1 MPRMRLN
8 RITAA
13 LLFGISA
20 SGALSEP
27 LERSVSP
34 SRQFLIYGT
43 NAQLRGAMSDAAEQ
57 VKANLLS
64 ILRQPDNWKTPI
76 IVNLQFPQANLPDV
90 PKSALYFSQTGAGLK
105 LQLDLIIGADIHAPR
120 IQRDL
125 LRAILL
131 ERIYRAHSDI
141 APGSAYVEP
150 PEWLLDGLLA
160 AAPGYDRTPLAD
172 AAKSLAENKVVPL
185 EEFLRQ
191 HPERLDSPGQ
201 SIYRACALA
210 LVQSLVDGS
219 EGGARLARYIDNLS
233 SASNDPIADL
243 KSNFPALSAN
253 DIEKIWQ
260 SNVMKLSASQRF
272 ELLTFAETERR
283 LDESLQIKLAKKTA
297 RLEEFLHGKLSSS
310 DKAAL
315 QRLTQDLMLTGAA
328 ANPVMRPIVNEYQ
341 QIAERLLAGK
351 RKGIAERLARL
362 RATRTKLVAR
372 MNEVD
377 DYLNW
382 FEATQSKT
390 SSGIFADYLRT
401 AAERDERNAR
411 RRDAMSVYLDAIA
424 QQIH

>member
-1 MPRMRLN
+1 MRLN

-351 RKGIAERLARL
+351 RKGIAERLGRL